1 MFRIVSLCSIIQY
14 QGEDSPDEDAWQ
26 KLEFIPEKYMGTVI
40 GKNRENLN
48 KIEQKTGATLM
59 VRGWNGLHVKRSPK
73 SQKRAIREIKEQV
86 VSLAVKV
93 IRTAAVY
100 HSGPSL
106 YLV

>member
-26 KLEFIPEKYMGTVI
+26 KLEFIPEKCMGTVI

-59 VRGWNGLHVKRSPK
+59 VRGRNGLYVKRSPD

-86 VSLAVKV
+86 VSLAMKV

-100 HSGPSL
+100 HAGPSL

>member
-1 MFRIVSLCSIIQY
+1 
-14 QGEDSPDEDAWQ
+14 
-26 KLEFIPEKYMGTVI
+26 MGTVI

-59 VRGWNGLHVKRSPK
+59 VHGRNGLYVKRSPG

-86 VSLAVKV
+86 VSLAIKV
-93 IRTAAVY
+93 IRTAAFY
-100 HSGPSL
+100 HAGPSL